1 MLKTAIVRRCN
12 ANKKL
17 RTEALPAPRLILT
30 QGCVIALRSCL
41 EPEIRKGHEGISY
54 LAGRSDGTTSLAVA
68 CMRPE
73 AITTPGSFNVTAPS
87 MARIVRTA
95 VCQGLQVVG
104 QVHTHPRL
112 AYHSDGDE
120 EGARIAYTG
129 YVSIVLPDYGRRLP
143 NLDKAAIFMFRAGH
157 GFIGLDASN
166 LTIIQERLA

>member
-1 MLKTAIVRRCN
+1 M
-12 ANKKL
+12 
-17 RTEALPAPRLILT
+17 
-30 QGCVIALRSCL
+30 
-41 EPEIRKGHEGISY
+41 
-54 LAGRSDGTTSLAVA
+54 
-68 CMRPE
+68 
-73 AITTPGSFNVTAPS
+73 
-87 MARIVRTA
+87 
-95 VCQGLQVVG
+95 G